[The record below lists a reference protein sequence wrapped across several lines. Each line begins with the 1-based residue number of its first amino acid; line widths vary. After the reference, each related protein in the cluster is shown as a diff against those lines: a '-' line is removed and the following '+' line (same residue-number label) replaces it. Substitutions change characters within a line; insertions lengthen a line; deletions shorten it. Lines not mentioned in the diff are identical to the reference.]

1 MSGAPRPVRPR
12 LSSAVLV
19 AVLAPL
25 LLAAPRAAS
34 AVILPQDIAVSAPS
48 DERVDLTALRET
60 YLRSVR
66 ESKAIRE
73 GLAEIERLRGTGA
86 VRQGSELDATLT
98 AYRGALVTLRAK
110 HAFWPT
116 QKLQYLNQ
124 GLAVLDATVGAH
136 PDHAEA
142 RYLRLMSCYYL
153 PGVLGRGRTV
163 RDDFGA
169 LARLLP
175 GVRRQY
181 PAELYGA
188 ITRFV
193 VERGRLPAD
202 QARALEATLAQG
214 DA

>member
-1 MSGAPRPVRPR
+1 VSGAPCPAGPR
-12 LSSAVLV
+12 LSSAALV

-34 AVILPQDIAVSAPS
+34 AAPLAQEVAVSVPG
-48 DERVDLTALRET
+48 DERVDLTALREM
-60 YLRSVR
+60 YLRSVA
-66 ESKAIRE
+66 ESRAIHE
-73 GLAEIERLRGTGA
+73 GLAEIERLRATGG
-86 VRQGSELDATLT
+86 VRRGSEVDATLT
-98 AYRGALVTLRAK
+98 AYRGALITLRAK
-110 HAFWPT
+110 HAFWPV

-136 PDHAEA
+136 PEHAEA

-188 ITRFV
+188 IARFV

-202 QARALEATLAQG
+202 QVRALEATLAQG

>member
-1 MSGAPRPVRPR
+1 MSGAPRRVRPR
-12 LSSAVLV
+12 RSPAFRV

-25 LLAAPRAAS
+25 LLAAPRPAS
-34 AVILPQDIAVSAPS
+34 AAPPARAEIVSAPS

-60 YLRSVR
+60 YLRSVS

-73 GLAEIERLRGTGA
+73 GLAEIERLREKGA
-86 VRQGSELDATLT
+86 VRPGTETDATLT
-98 AYRGALVTLRAK
+98 AYRGALITLRAK

-124 GLAVLDATVGAH
+124 GLAVLDATVRAH
-136 PDHAEA
+136 PEHAEA

-163 RDDFGA
+163 RDDFSA

-188 ITRFV
+188 IARFV

-202 QARALEATLAQG
+202 QVRALEATLAQG

>member
-1 MSGAPRPVRPR
+1 VIAP
-12 LSSAVLV
+12 S
-19 AVLAPL
+19 
-25 LLAAPRAAS
+25 
-34 AVILPQDIAVSAPS
+34 S
-48 DERVDLTALRET
+48 DERVDLTALREM

-66 ESKAIRE
+66 ESNAIRE
-73 GLAEIERLRGTGA
+73 GLAEIDRLRATGGVRRGT
-86 VRQGSELDATLT
+86 ETDATLT
-98 AYRGALVTLRAK
+98 AYRGALITLRAK
-110 HAFWPT
+110 HAFWPV

-124 GLAVLDATVGAH
+124 GLAVLDATVGAN
-136 PDHAEA
+136 PEHAEA

-181 PAELYGA
+181 PADLYGA
-188 ITRFV
+188 IARFV

-202 QARALEATLAQG
+202 QVRALEATLAQG